1 MGDDLFAKSNGRDI
15 YKDGFIL
22 NEIRVSD
29 REIEFANGLILKEG
43 ETQGGLTDEVMKFQI
58 ERTVQTHFEKVKKL
72 KPQGIKVLSLFFI
85 DRVANYRNYTA
96 DGNPE
101 QGKFAIWF
109 EEAFAKQSAKKV
121 IKI

>member
-1 MGDDLFAKSNGRDI
+1 
-15 YKDGFIL
+15 
-22 NEIRVSD
+22 
-29 REIEFANGLILKEG
+29 
-43 ETQGGLTDEVMKFQI
+43 MKFQI

-109 EEAFAKQSAKKV
+109 EEAFAKQSAKKSNQDLIPFNIAQV
-121 IKI
+121 HNGYFASDKLGKGKDKKDIWIDSKENNTKKDYDKLIGI